1 LENKIKVQTIYAN
14 YLSNSIGPSQTL
26 KRLIRDSFEFEK
38 KNIDFDVISLDKD
51 TNNTYSVNQD
61 APNRNNTFFNLLKYT
76 SHHSVIKYLEKK
88 TFLFAFIS
96 IYFKY
101 IRYSCIIRKRWL
113 KQSTK
118 NPDIFVFHEPITFIV
133 FRKIIKKEDCKVVL
147 FHHGDDLLENMFY
160 DYYPVLKKIS
170 WIKKS
175 INKFTL
181 NSLLALD
188 AVVFINPIS
197 YDNAKI
203 KYVSLIDKFRLVQN
217 GIDDLNPDDTVKR
230 NFRDGYNVVTAGTV
244 NERKNQLLI
253 LQALKEAIPK
263 LNYKVKVIIVGDGPL
278 LKTLIDYSDA
288 NNLNQYVE
296 FAGNQKNVS
305 PFLLKA
311 NIFMLSSK
319 KEGLPLAVVEA
330 LSFSLPIISS
340 NISGIGA
347 CVIEGKN
354 GILYQSKDKKELSNL
369 FCSLDKYHWEQ
380 FGDNSRKLFKSKFQ
394 FSQMQDSYIN
404 LISELYCNNTIFS
417 KQ

>member
-1 LENKIKVQTIYAN
+1 MIKVLTIWGN

-26 KRLIRDSFEFEK
+26 KRLVRNKEQFAEN
-38 KNIDFDVISLDKD
+38 NIDYSVLSLD
-51 TNNTYSVNQD
+51 TNLGLTQALDFKIELIQTKNRLSIINKLQKFRIINYLTRNTI
-61 APNRNNTFFNLLKYT
+61 FFA
-76 SHHSVIKYLEKK
+76 
-88 TFLFAFIS
+88 LFSF
-96 IYFKY
+96 YFKY
-101 IRYSCIIRKRWL
+101 LRHSISVLSKWKTIMDSSADII
-113 KQSTK
+113 
-118 NPDIFVFHEPITFIV
+118 VFHDPITYYV
-133 FRKIIKKEDCKVVL
+133 CKKRAQKKKSKLIL

-188 AVVFINPIS
+188 TVVFINPIS

-203 KYVSLIDKFRLVQN
+203 KYVSLIDKFRLIQN
-217 GIDDLNPDDTVKR
+217 GIDDLNPNDTVKR
-230 NFRDGYNVVTAGTV
+230 NFRDGYNIVTAGTV

-296 FAGNQKNVS
+296 FVGNQKNIS

-311 NIFMLSSK
+311 NIFMLSSN

-354 GILYQSKDKKELSNL
+354 GVLYQPEDKKELANL

-404 LISELYCNNTIFS
+404 LINELYFY
-417 KQ
+417 